1 MSASPLACAAE
12 KLKRRR
18 AAPNGGMLARS
29 SPMSERI
36 QRLLRDVYE
45 SVNEPERR
53 SALGDR
59 FAALGGSPLAAVQRE
74 IAEEIAHSLGKAGRK
89 VQRQTEL
96 VRALV
101 ARVTSEQLS
110 REEREQLR
118 HEYQRQRLLAERHLR
133 DLLIQ
138 REALG
143 LRRHE
148 EVRRV
153 YVRPEWPDPS
163 R

>member
-1 MSASPLACAAE
+1 
-12 KLKRRR
+12 
-18 AAPNGGMLARS
+18 
-29 SPMSERI
+29 MSERI
-36 QRLLRDVYE
+36 QQLLRDVYE

-53 SALGDR
+53 SPLGDR
-59 FAALGGSPLAAVQRE
+59 FAVLGGAPLAAVQRE
-74 IAEEIAHSLGKAGRK
+74 IAEEIAYSLGKAGRK

-96 VRALV
+96 LRALV
-101 ARVTSEQLS
+101 ARTTSEQLS
-110 REEREQLR
+110 LEERELLR
-118 HEYQRQRLLAERHLR
+118 QEYLRQRLLAERHLR

-148 EVRRV
+148 EVRRA
-153 YVRPEWPDPS
+153 YVVPEWPELA

>member
-1 MSASPLACAAE
+1 
-12 KLKRRR
+12 
-18 AAPNGGMLARS
+18 
-29 SPMSERI
+29 MSERI

-53 SALGDR
+53 STLGDR
-59 FAALGGSPLAAVQRE
+59 FAALGGSPLASVQRE

-89 VQRQTEL
+89 VQRQVEL
-96 VRALV
+96 LRALV
-101 ARVTSEQLS
+101 ARVTVEQLS
-110 REEREQLR
+110 VEEQQLLGQ
-118 HEYQRQRLLAERHLR
+118 EYQRQRTLAERYLR

-153 YVRPEWPDPS
+153 YVLPEWADVA

>member
-1 MSASPLACAAE
+1 
-12 KLKRRR
+12 
-18 AAPNGGMLARS
+18 
-29 SPMSERI
+29 MSERI

-53 SALGDR
+53 SPLGDR
-59 FAALGGSPLAAVQRE
+59 FSSLSGSPLGAVQRE

-101 ARVTSEQLS
+101 ARATSEPLS
-110 REEREQLR
+110 RDEQEQLR
-118 HEYQRQRLLAERHLR
+118 REYQRQRLLAERHLR

-148 EVRRV
+148 EVRRI
-153 YVRPEWPDPS
+153 YLLPEWPDGA

>member
-1 MSASPLACAAE
+1 
-12 KLKRRR
+12 
-18 AAPNGGMLARS
+18 
-29 SPMSERI
+29 MSERI

-53 SALGDR
+53 STLGDR
-59 FAALGGSPLAAVQRE
+59 FSSLSGSPLAAVQRE

-89 VQRQTEL
+89 VQRQIEL

-101 ARVTSEQLS
+101 ARANIELLS
-110 REEREQLR
+110 LEERELLR
-118 HEYQRQRLLAERHLR
+118 QEYRRQRLLAERYLR

-153 YVRPEWPDPS
+153 YVLPEWADVA

>member
-1 MSASPLACAAE
+1 
-12 KLKRRR
+12 
-18 AAPNGGMLARS
+18 
-29 SPMSERI
+29 MSERI
-36 QRLLRDVYE
+36 QRLIRDLYE

-53 SALGDR
+53 SPLGDR
-59 FAALGGSPLAAVQRE
+59 FSALGGSPLASVQRE

-89 VQRQTEL
+89 VERQTEL

-101 ARVTSEQLS
+101 ARATSEQLTL
-110 REEREQLR
+110 EEQEQLR
-118 HEYQRQRLLAERHLR
+118 QEYQRQRLLAERHLR

-143 LRRHE
+143 MRRHE

-153 YVRPEWPDPS
+153 YSLPEWPE
-163 R
+163 RAR

>member
-1 MSASPLACAAE
+1 
-12 KLKRRR
+12 
-18 AAPNGGMLARS
+18 
-29 SPMSERI
+29 MSERI

-53 SALGDR
+53 SSLGDR
-59 FAALGGSPLAAVQRE
+59 FGALGGAPLAAVQRE
-74 IAEEIAHSLGKAGRK
+74 IVEEIAHSLGKAGRK
-89 VQRQTEL
+89 VQRQAEL

-101 ARVTSEQLS
+101 ARVSREQLS
-110 REEREQLR
+110 RDEREQLR

-148 EVRRV
+148 EVRRA
-153 YVRPEWPDPS
+153 YVLPDWPETA